1 MTKTIVLVVI
11 MIINNLKINT
21 KSKKKYLQF
30 SYILKSLILNIKILN
45 IKITNIKY

>member
-21 KSKKKYLQF
+21 KSKK
-30 SYILKSLILNIKILN
+30 NIFTVLLY

>member
-21 KSKKKYLQF
+21 KSKKKIFTVLLY
-30 SYILKSLILNIKILN
+30 